1 MSYRLTSSV
10 FLAIEHR
17 ISSVFLLRY
26 PSYPGRGRLWRK
38 RASEPRLFIRTL
50 PKQLARVRH
59 SERGRISGIGAVP
72 CAEPFDVDEIACAHF
87 VARPAAPDQR
97 VNAEQLDR
105 PALDVAVVV
114 FGVDEE
120 PGVGICPFDS
130 RDRARQFDGPVDI
143 ELGGKRVVRY
153 GGHGRQQPRRTE
165 EN

>member
-1 MSYRLTSSV
+1 MSYRSMSSV
-10 FLAIEHR
+10 FLAVEHR
-17 ISSVFLLRY
+17 ISSVFLLSY
-26 PSYPGRGRLWRK
+26 PSYSGRERT
-38 RASEPRLFIRTL
+38 SDPRLFIRAL

-59 SERGRISGIGAVP
+59 SERGRISGICAVP
-72 CAEPFDVDEIACAHF
+72 CAEPFDVDEVACVHF
-87 VARPAAPDQR
+87 VARPAATDQR
-97 VNAEQLDR
+97 VYAEQFDR

-120 PGVGICPFDS
+120 PGVGIRPFDS

-153 GGHGRQQPRRTE
+153 GGYGRQKPRRTE